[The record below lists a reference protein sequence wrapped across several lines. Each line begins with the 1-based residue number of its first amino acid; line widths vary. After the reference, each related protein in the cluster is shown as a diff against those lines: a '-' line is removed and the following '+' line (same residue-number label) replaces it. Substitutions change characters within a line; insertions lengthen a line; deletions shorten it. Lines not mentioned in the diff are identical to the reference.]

1 MNKVERGTKRL
12 LLRLT
17 FIFAAW
23 VMNERGN
30 ECRQTDYETRLSF
43 IMSIPNRRKNLL
55 HYFSSSAVPP
65 REKSLKR
72 ETKTTKARVEL

>member
-55 HYFSSSAVPP
+55 HYFFFFCSPSQRAEV
-65 REKSLKR
+65 EKGN
-72 ETKTTKARVEL
+72 